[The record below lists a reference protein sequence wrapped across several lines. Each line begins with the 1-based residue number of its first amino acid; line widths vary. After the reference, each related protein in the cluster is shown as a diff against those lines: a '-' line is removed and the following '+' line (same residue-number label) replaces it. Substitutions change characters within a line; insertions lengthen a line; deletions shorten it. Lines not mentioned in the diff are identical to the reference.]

1 MLSIVE
7 TLREFRNILLGN
19 EIEVFSDHEN
29 LTRPTTAHAS
39 RRIIRWRWLCEE
51 FGPKLKFIPGLK
63 NAAAD
68 ALSRLDFN
76 ESEQNTAPRKQEHNM
91 FLTAHS
97 LSNYE
102 NMDLITPA
110 NEQLFF
116 IINLPS
122 LENFCISDIFQNRY
136 RNI

>member
-7 TLREFRNILLGN
+7 ILREFRNILLGN

-29 LTRPTTAHAS
+29 LTRPTTPHAS

-51 FGPKLKFIPGLK
+51 FGPKLKLIPGLK
-63 NAAAD
+63 NAAAG

-76 ESEQNTAPRKQEHNM
+76 ESEQNTTSRKQEHHM
-91 FLTAHS
+91 FLTAHG

-102 NMDLITPA
+102 NMDFITPA
-110 NEQLFF
+110 NEQLLS
-116 IINLPS
+116 IGNLPS
-122 LENFCISDIFQNRY
+122 LENFGISESQPYTQR
-136 RNI
+136 